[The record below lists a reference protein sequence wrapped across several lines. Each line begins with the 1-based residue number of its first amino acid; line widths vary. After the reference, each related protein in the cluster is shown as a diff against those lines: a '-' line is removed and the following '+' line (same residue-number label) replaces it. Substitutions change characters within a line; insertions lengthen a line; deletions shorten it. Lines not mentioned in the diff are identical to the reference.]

1 MMNSM
6 KACKYTR
13 ISAVMAGTAMMIMM
27 IMVMMAVP
35 ARGEERLCIES
46 KIANIRSGPGTDH
59 EVLWQVEQYHP
70 VNIVEKKGKWYRFTD
85 FEGDSGWVHDS
96 LVGKTRSVIT
106 IKDECNVRTGPGTDN
121 SVTFLVEKG
130 VPFKVLARKGNWLK
144 IEHSDGDTGWIYK
157 TLVW

>member
-1 MMNSM
+1 M

-13 ISAVMAGTAMMIMM
+13 ISAVMAGTAMMIIM
-27 IMVMMAVP
+27 IMVMMAGP

-46 KIANIRSGPGTDH
+46 KIANIRSGPGTDN
-59 EVLWQVEQYHP
+59 EVLWQVERYHP
-70 VNIVEKKGKWYRFTD
+70 INIVEKKGKWYRFTD

-130 VPFKVLARKGNWLK
+130 VPFKVLARKGNWLN

>member
-1 MMNSM
+1 MMKSM
-6 KACKYTR
+6 KACKYAR
-13 ISAVMAGTAMMIMM
+13 ISAVMAGTAMMIIM
-27 IMVMMAVP
+27 IMAGP
-35 ARGEERLCIES
+35 AWGEERLCIES
-46 KIANIRSGPGTDH
+46 KIANIRSGPGTDN
-59 EVLWQVEQYHP
+59 EVLWQVERYHP

-85 FEGDSGWVHDS
+85 FEGDFGWVHVA

-121 SVTFLVEKG
+121 PVTFLVEKG